1 MKKIKFLLSG
11 TAVLVAS
18 ALFAQTAD
26 EIIAKH
32 VEAIGGKE
40 KLSQVKSIYTE
51 ISMEVMGNQAPVVE
65 QLLEGKGFKSET
77 DFNGSKII
85 QCYTDK
91 GGWSVNPMGGGTDPQ
106 PMPEEMYKIGKDQI
120 FVGGSLVDYAA
131 KGNKVELMGKEGN
144 DYKLKVINGTTESI
158 YYIDG
163 TTYYV
168 NKTTSKGEM
177 MGQPVEVVITL
188 SDHKKTD
195 FGIVLPHSR
204 TIDLGGFSMS
214 AKVNKVEF
222 NKAIDPKIFDLPK

>member
-1 MKKIKFLLSG
+1 MKKIKFLLLG

-18 ALFAQTAD
+18 ALYAQTAD

-32 VEAIGGKE
+32 IEAIGGKD

-91 GGWSVNPMGGGTDPQ
+91 GGWSVNPMGGATDPQ

-120 FVGGSLVDYAA
+120 FVGGSLLDYAA

-163 TTYYV
+163 TTYFV
-168 NKTTSKGEM
+168 TKTTSKGEM

-195 FGIVLPHSR
+195 FGVVLPHSR

-222 NKAIDPKIFDLPK
+222 NKAIDPKIFELPK